1 MSEQV
6 SNETISNSSTTNKI
20 SEIVDYVLSKSLL
33 LFGLIA
39 VICII
44 IIGIIIMIYCILKK
58 RKQKETRSDPGFGLR
73 DKGAPGSRH
82 FEFKKLQN
90 TSSFGGDVSSNNKE
104 NMSLSEIRIKN
115 LKMEIK
121 IQMLF
126 QMNQL
131 VKEERKRRKERKT
144 MWKQLMMEKRKM

>member
-6 SNETISNSSTTNKI
+6 SNEAISNSSTTNKI

-115 LKMEIK
+115 LKKEIK

-126 QMNQL
+126 QMNLL

>member
-1 MSEQV
+1 MTQ
-6 SNETISNSSTTNKI
+6 
-20 SEIVDYVLSKSLL
+20 
-33 LFGLIA
+33 
-39 VICII
+39 
-44 IIGIIIMIYCILKK
+44 
-58 RKQKETRSDPGFGLR
+58 GFGLR

-126 QMNQL
+126 QMNLL
-131 VKEERKRRKERKT
+131 VKEERKT